1 LKIIK
6 DGLLTVFILLFLV
19 CLCLSE
25 DGPLSGGPCEYKKY
39 RGRCEIISIDK
50 KGSDSY
56 EVKFIFHTDE
66 EIKEA
71 YGKVE
76 GRQFLLLLKNSSYPK
91 REFLKKYSIEV
102 GRSFDCYMSVIRK
115 GACTPIIFEF
125 PTIDLGDY

>member
-1 LKIIK
+1 MTK
-6 DGLLTVFILLFLV
+6 DILIMLFFFGI
-19 CLCLSE
+19 CLCYAA

-91 REFLKKYSIEV
+91 RGFLKKYSIEV
-102 GRSFDCYMSVIRK
+102 GRSFDCYMSVIKK
-115 GACTPIIFEF
+115 GTCTPIIFEF